1 VTDSFAQRLGWVLWP
16 SFLIACVAELAFFA
30 LFDPT
35 DLHLFGVPIDAER
48 MPVYTIG
55 FFAFWAIG
63 AVSSA
68 LTVFLAR
75 SPFEVN
81 RCTLDAA
88 DRPPGCP
95 KSSRAKV
102 ARRWSAPSG
111 LTLPAW
117 RIDLLVRPAR

>member
-1 VTDSFAQRLGWVLWP
+1 VTDTFSQRLGWVLWP
-16 SFLIACVAELAFFA
+16 SFLIACIAELAFFA

-35 DLHLFGVPIDAER
+35 DLHLFGVPIEAER

-63 AVSSA
+63 AVSSG

-88 DRPPGCP
+88 DRPPSCP
-95 KSSRAKV
+95 KSSNEEVCAPVERA
-102 ARRWSAPSG
+102 
-111 LTLPAW
+111 
-117 RIDLLVRPAR
+117 